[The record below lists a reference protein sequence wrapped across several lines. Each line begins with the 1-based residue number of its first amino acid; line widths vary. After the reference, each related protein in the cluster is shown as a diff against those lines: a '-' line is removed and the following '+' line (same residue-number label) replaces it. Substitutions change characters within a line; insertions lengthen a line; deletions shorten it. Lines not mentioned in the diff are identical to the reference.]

1 MQLYSRPL
9 NLAAE
14 KRPGG
19 SSSSQQP
26 DMLCAK
32 PPFFPGFGLRD
43 LGRRARKDPERNP
56 PEHAWEWEPGGS
68 VSRCE
73 DQGEAEGRGCAMT
86 PPSLGPAPSRVAREI
101 R

>member
-1 MQLYSRPL
+1 MK
-9 NLAAE
+9 LAAE
-14 KRPGG
+14 KRPGS

-26 DMLCAK
+26 DMLRTK
-32 PPFFPGFGLRD
+32 LPFFPGFGLCD
-43 LGRRARKDPERNP
+43 LGRRARKDRERNP
-56 PEHAWEWEPGGS
+56 PELAWEWEPDGR